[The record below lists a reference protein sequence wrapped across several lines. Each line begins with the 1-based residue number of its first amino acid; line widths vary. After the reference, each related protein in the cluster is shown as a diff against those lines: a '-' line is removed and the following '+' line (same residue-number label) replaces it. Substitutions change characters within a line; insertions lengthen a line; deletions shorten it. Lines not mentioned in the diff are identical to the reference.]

1 MMYRCFGKR
10 FLDIVI
16 SGVALILLS
25 PVFIITGILVR
36 MKLGSP
42 VVFAQKRP
50 GKDGRVFTMYKF
62 RSMRNAVDS
71 TGRPL
76 PDKERMTAF
85 GDVLRKLSLDE
96 LPELWNIFKG
106 EMSLVGPRPLLV
118 EYLEV
123 YTEQERHRHD
133 VLPGL
138 TGWAQVNGRNAISWK
153 KKFEL
158 DLYYVEHMSLIM
170 DLRILWMTVVKVFK
184 RSDINARGHVTV
196 EKYNGTN

>member
-1 MMYRCFGKR
+1 MMYRWFGKR

-16 SGVALILLS
+16 SGVALVLLL
-25 PVFIITGILVR
+25 PVFIVTGILVR

-42 VVFAQKRP
+42 VVFAQNRP

-62 RSMRNAVDS
+62 RSMRNAIDS
-71 TGRPL
+71 TGKPL

-158 DLYYVEHMSLIM
+158 DLHYVEHMSLTM
-170 DLRILWMTVVKVFK
+170 DLRILWMTAVKVFK

-196 EKYNGTN
+196 EKYDGMN